1 MKSVFHS
8 IFVFAISAIAF
19 DAQRRWNTITLSY
32 IILMHGFQCEFLFE
46 VSLCSMCSANR
57 WWWDDDMSFVCIFV
71 VVVLLNCNK

>member
-8 IFVFAISAIAF
+8 ILVFAISAIAI

-32 IILMHGFQCEFLFE
+32 IILILMHGFQCEFLFE

-57 WWWDDDMSFVCIFV
+57 WWWDGDMSFVCTFF
-71 VVVLLNCNK
+71 